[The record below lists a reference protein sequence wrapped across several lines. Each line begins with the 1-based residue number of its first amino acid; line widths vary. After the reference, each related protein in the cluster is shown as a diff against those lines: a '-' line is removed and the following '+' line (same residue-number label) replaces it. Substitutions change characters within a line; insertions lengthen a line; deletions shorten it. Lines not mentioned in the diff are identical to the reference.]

1 MSFILNALKKSEEER
16 QTVQSDPV
24 QDRVLDRDDI
34 VKKKRPLWL
43 IILSLANLCLLFYF
57 IWLFLLKDEPD
68 TSKEKTLHI
77 TEKSKE
83 IVENKK
89 VTQAA
94 VQVTKVKKIV
104 KPVREQVKPKA
115 PLSWKD
121 KVVKPIKTIKTNK
134 QHVVNKTKV
143 EKSPKQRK
151 ENQFSISQRIEKK
164 RNETHKRKQTA
175 FRSRTVDKQQTIKK
189 ENSPF
194 AKRTYVPPSTT
205 DYVETV
211 EQSRSNPP
219 YLSGMSY
226 EFRRKVPHIQIN
238 VFVYSEKEEDR
249 MVMIAM
255 RKYQAGMEIAKV
267 NMTLKEI
274 RKNSIVVEYDGK
286 VFQIKR

>member
-24 QDRVLDRDDI
+24 QDRIPDREDVI
-34 VKKKRPLWL
+34 KKKRPLWL
-43 IILSLANLCLLFYF
+43 IILSLANLCVLFYF

-68 TSKEKTLHI
+68 TSKEKTSHV

-89 VTQAA
+89 VVTQAA
-94 VQVTKVKKIV
+94 VQVAKAKKIV
-104 KPVREQVKPKA
+104 KPVRERGKPKA

-121 KVVKPIKTIKTNK
+121 KVVKPIKTNK

-143 EKSPKQRK
+143 EIRPKKRK

-164 RNETHKRKQTA
+164 RKETHNRKQTA
-175 FRSRTVDKQQTIKK
+175 FRTKAVDNQQTIKK

-205 DYVETV
+205 DHVETV
-211 EQSRSNPP
+211 EQNRSNPP

-249 MVMIAM
+249 MVMIEM
-255 RKYQAGMEIAKV
+255 RKYQAGMEIAK
-267 NMTLKEI
+267 NMILKEI
-274 RKNSIVVEYDGK
+274 RKNSIIVKYDGK

>member
-24 QDRVLDRDDI
+24 QDRILDREDI
-34 VKKKRPLWL
+34 VKKRKPLWL

-68 TSKEKTLHI
+68 TSKEKIPHV

-89 VTQAA
+89 VTQAT
-94 VQVTKVKKIV
+94 VQAAKVKKIV
-104 KPVREQVKPKA
+104 KPIREQVKPKA

-121 KVVKPIKTIKTNK
+121 EVQPIKTNK

-143 EKSPKQRK
+143 EKRPKQRK
-151 ENQFSISQRIEKK
+151 ENQFSISQRIENKIK
-164 RNETHKRKQTA
+164 ETHKRKQTA
-175 FRSRTVDKQQTIKK
+175 FRSRTVDNQQTIKK

-211 EQSRSNPP
+211 EQNGSNPP

-255 RKYQAGMEIAKV
+255 RKYQAGMEIAK

-274 RKNSIVVEYDGK
+274 RKNSIIVEYDGK

>member
-24 QDRVLDRDDI
+24 QDRIPDREDAI
-34 VKKKRPLWL
+34 KKKRPLWL

-68 TSKEKTLHI
+68 TSKEKTSHI
-77 TEKSKE
+77 TEKSNE

-89 VTQAA
+89 VVTQAA
-94 VQVTKVKKIV
+94 VQMAKVKKIV
-104 KPVREQVKPKA
+104 KPEREQVNPKA

-121 KVVKPIKTIKTNK
+121 EVKAVKTNK
-134 QHVVNKTKV
+134 QNVINKAEVEIV
-143 EKSPKQRK
+143 EKRPKQRK
-151 ENQFSISQRIEKK
+151 EDQFSISQRLEKQK
-164 RNETHKRKQTA
+164 KETLKRKQTA
-175 FRSRTVDKQQTIKK
+175 FRSKTVDNQKTIKK

-205 DYVETV
+205 DYVETP
-211 EQSRSNPP
+211 EQNRSNPP

-226 EFRRKVPHIQIN
+226 GFRRKVPNIQIN

-249 MVMIAM
+249 MVMIEM
-255 RKYQAGMEIAKV
+255 RKYQAGMEIAK

>member
-16 QTVQSDPV
+16 QTAQSDPV
-24 QDRVLDRDDI
+24 QDRILDREDI
-34 VKKKRPLWL
+34 VKKKKPLWL

-68 TSKEKTLHI
+68 TSKEKIPYI
-77 TEKSKE
+77 TEKSKQ
-83 IVENKK
+83 IVEKEK
-89 VTQAA
+89 TIQPA
-94 VQVTKVKKIV
+94 VQMAKVKKIV

-121 KVVKPIKTIKTNK
+121 EVVKPIKTNK

-143 EKSPKQRK
+143 EKRPEQGK
-151 ENQFSISQRIEKK
+151 ENQFSISQSIENK
-164 RNETHKRKQTA
+164 RKETHKRKQTA

-249 MVMIAM
+249 MVMIEM
-255 RKYQAGMEIAKV
+255 RKYQAGMEIAK

-274 RKNSIVVEYDGK
+274 RKNSIIVEYDGK

>member
-24 QDRVLDRDDI
+24 QDRILDREDI
-34 VKKKRPLWL
+34 VKKKKPLWL

-68 TSKEKTLHI
+68 ASKEKTPHI

-83 IVENKK
+83 IVEIKE
-89 VTQAA
+89 VTQTAI
-94 VQVTKVKKIV
+94 QVAKVKKTV
-104 KPVREQVKPKA
+104 KPVREQVKPKV

-121 KVVKPIKTIKTNK
+121 EVVKPIKTNK
-134 QHVVNKTKV
+134 QHAVNKTKV
-143 EKSPKQRK
+143 EKRPKQRK

-164 RNETHKRKQTA
+164 RNETNKRKQTA
-175 FRSRTVDKQQTIKK
+175 FRSRAVDKQQTIKK

-211 EQSRSNPP
+211 EQNGSNPP

-255 RKYQAGMEIAKV
+255 RRYQAGMEIAE

>member
-16 QTVQSDPV
+16 QNVQSDPV

-34 VKKKRPLWL
+34 VKKKKPLWL

-68 TSKEKTLHI
+68 TSKEKTPHI
-77 TEKSKE
+77 TEKSNE

-89 VTQAA
+89 VVTQAA
-94 VQVTKVKKIV
+94 VQVAKAKKIV
-104 KPVREQVKPKA
+104 KPVRERGKPKA

-121 KVVKPIKTIKTNK
+121 KVVKPIKTNK

-143 EKSPKQRK
+143 EIRPKQRK

-164 RNETHKRKQTA
+164 RNETNKRKQTA
-175 FRSRTVDKQQTIKK
+175 FRTKAVDNQQTIKK

-211 EQSRSNPP
+211 EQNRSNPP

-249 MVMIAM
+249 MVMIEM
-255 RKYQAGMEIAKV
+255 RKYQAGMEIAK
-267 NMTLKEI
+267 NMILKEI
-274 RKNSIVVEYDGK
+274 RKNSIIVEYDGK

>member
-16 QTVQSDPV
+16 QNVQSDSV

-34 VKKKRPLWL
+34 VKKKKPLWL

-68 TSKEKTLHI
+68 TSKKKTPHI

-89 VTQAA
+89 VTQAT
-94 VQVTKVKKIV
+94 VQAARVKKIV
-104 KPVREQVKPKA
+104 KPIREQVKPKA

-121 KVVKPIKTIKTNK
+121 EVQPIKINK
-134 QHVVNKTKV
+134 QHVVNKTNVEIV
-143 EKSPKQRK
+143 EKRPKQRK
-151 ENQFSISQRIEKK
+151 ENQFSISQRIENK
-164 RNETHKRKQTA
+164 RKETHKRKQTA

-211 EQSRSNPP
+211 EQNGSNPP

-249 MVMIAM
+249 MVMIEM
-255 RKYQAGMEIAKV
+255 RKYQAGMEIAK

-274 RKNSIVVEYDGK
+274 RKNSIIVEYDGK

>member
-24 QDRVLDRDDI
+24 QDRIPDREDAI
-34 VKKKRPLWL
+34 KKKRPLWL

-68 TSKEKTLHI
+68 TSKEKTPHI
-77 TEKSKE
+77 TEKLNE

-89 VTQAA
+89 VVTQAA
-94 VQVTKVKKIV
+94 VQVAKVKKIV
-104 KPVREQVKPKA
+104 KPVREQVKPKV

-121 KVVKPIKTIKTNK
+121 EVVKPIKTNK

-151 ENQFSISQRIEKK
+151 ENQFSISQRIETK
-164 RNETHKRKQTA
+164 RNETNKRKQTA
-175 FRSRTVDKQQTIKK
+175 FRSRTVDKQQTVKK

-211 EQSRSNPP
+211 EQNGSNPP

-249 MVMIAM
+249 MVMIEM
-255 RKYQAGMEIAKV
+255 RKYQTGMEIAK

-274 RKNSIVVEYDGK
+274 RKNSIIVEYDGK